1 MCSMKISEASQKF
14 MKMKDTLCK
23 ELLVYFKD
31 STDVGNGYT
40 H

>member
-23 ELLVYFKD
+23 ELLGISKILPM
-31 STDVGNGYT
+31 
-40 H
+40 